1 MRLIPVA
8 VIAVAV
14 VASHGAQFAVADE
27 PPSLTET
34 VERYAQLR
42 TALAADDIESARR
55 HAGSLVDATD
65 RKLAAAA
72 SELSEA
78 TEVVDVRKAFG
89 ALSKALIAQVEA
101 NETNKKDSVELPRL
115 HVFECSMAKPYGKW
129 LQLEIEIANP
139 YMGSAMPR
147 CGSRTDLLG
156 GGGEPKRLLEDYLP
170 IREALAGDSIDG
182 VRVHAET
189 LAFSDD
195 RTLAAAAKEL
205 AAARN
210 VVDARKAFGDVSKA
224 LIALVEANEKRKKGK
239 VELPTLHLFECSMAS
254 PYGRWLQDDRAISN
268 PYMGSRMPRCG
279 KLVRT
284 IE

>member
-1 MRLIPVA
+1 MRLFPVA
-8 VIAVAV
+8 VIAVV
-14 VASHGAQFAVADE
+14 FVAGHGAHFAVADE
-27 PPSLTET
+27 SPSLTEQ
-34 VERYAQLR
+34 VERYALLR
-42 TALAADDIESARR
+42 AALADDDIESARQ
-55 HAGSLVDATD
+55 HAGSLVDASD

-72 SELSEA
+72 TELSEVK
-78 TEVVDVRKAFG
+78 EVVDARKAFG

-101 NETNKKDSVELPRL
+101 NETSKKGRIELPRL

-129 LQLEIEIANP
+129 LQLDVEIANP

-156 GGGEPKRLLEDYLP
+156 GGGEPKRLLDDYLP

-182 VRVHAET
+182 VRAHAET

-195 RTLAAAAKEL
+195 RTLAGAAKDL
-205 AAARN
+205 ADARN

-224 LIALVEANEKRKKGK
+224 MVALVEANEKRKKGK
-239 VELPTLHLFECSMAS
+239 VELPTLHLFECPMAS
-254 PYGRWLQDDRAISN
+254 PYGRWLQDASAISN

-284 IE
+284 LE